1 MTSNR
6 GWATTLRYPQRDQWA
21 SSVECLTLDRPGSV
35 LRGVRVVRAAR
46 RGHPLVLDGSGRAD
60 QVAAAVAARVAPR
73 TPILL
78 TDCTWETGS
87 GAVDRL
93 LSRSGVRLLD
103 RPNVVFS
110 VGSKAE
116 SVVFP
121 HTWGLPRKR
130 VTWAS
135 WYHGVPEGDELSD
148 VRNDGPVFAG
158 GRSVRDY
165 RVFLEAIAQ
174 VEVPCVVSAPS
185 SALPEDVP
193 VPPWV
198 EVGELDP
205 VAYDRALRAA
215 RVVVVP
221 LQHREDR
228 AAGQSTYLTAMA
240 MGKLV
245 IVVDSLAVREHV
257 IDGVTGL
264 VADADPAALAKDLR
278 WALDPA
284 NAAEVDAMRAAA
296 RVHATTHFSPEAH
309 VSRLLEITRALLAAD
324 HRGSAPQRAGSAPV
338 SRRVAMV
345 EFPPSG
351 GLFQFSVQL
360 GEALA
365 RRGHRVDVVT
375 GPRPELRSREVG
387 CRVRAVLPTWH
398 PHAGSGRTGV
408 LRRGR
413 RAVRALRH
421 VAAWGE
427 LVTMLAVRRPDV
439 VMWSAWRF
447 PVDGWGVRIVRWLL
461 PRAEL
466 AIVAHEPRPLVEQPG
481 GAGRTYRDT
490 GLLHTALAGA
500 YAAVDQVYVLGEE
513 TRKVLADTWSTDA
526 SVTVVPH
533 GDERIYP
540 PESVRAVRETGP
552 VVLAFGTITAYKGID
567 VLLTAWPLVT
577 AQVPEAELHVVGPLG
592 ADIDGGALQQA
603 AAAVGA
609 RVREGY
615 VAVEDVPDVFDTA
628 RVVALPYLRSSQSG
642 VAHLAHTL
650 GRPVVASR
658 VGDIPTVVV
667 HGQSGLLVEPGEA
680 SGLASALVRLL
691 TDPELA
697 QRLGSGGQDALAG
710 NASWDDVA
718 ALVDAPW
725 GGP

>member
-1 MTSNR
+1 VTSNR
-6 GWATTLRYPQRDQWA
+6 AWATTLRYPQRDQWA

-135 WYHGVPEGDELSD
+135 WYHGVPDGDELSD
-148 VRNDGPVFAG
+148 VRHDGPVFAG

-165 RVFLEAIAQ
+165 RPFLEAMAQ

-185 SALPEDVP
+185 SALPENVP
-193 VPPWV
+193 IPPWV
-198 EVGELDP
+198 EVDELDP
-205 VAYDRALRAA
+205 DAYDRALRAA
-215 RVVVVP
+215 SVVVVP

-240 MGKLV
+240 LGKLV

-264 VADADPAALAKDLR
+264 VVDADPAALAEDLR

-284 NAAEVDAMRAAA
+284 NAAEVEAIRAAA
-296 RVHATTHFSPEAH
+296 RTHATTRFSPEAH
-309 VSRLLEITRALLAAD
+309 ISRLLEITRALPTAD
-324 HRGSAPQRAGSAPV
+324 HHRSSAAGSAPV

-365 RRGHRVDVVT
+365 RRGHRVDLIT
-375 GPRPELRSREVG
+375 GPRPELRSRAAG
-387 CRVRAVLPTWH
+387 CRVRGVLPTWH

-408 LRRGR
+408 LRRAR

-421 VAAWGE
+421 VAAWCQ
-427 LVTMLAVRRPDV
+427 LVLMLAVSRPDV

-447 PVDGWGVRIVRWLL
+447 PVDGWGVRVVRRLL
-461 PRAEL
+461 PGAEL

-481 GAGRTYRDT
+481 EAGQTYRDT
-490 GLLHTALAGA
+490 GLLHAALAGA
-500 YAAVDQVYVLGEE
+500 YAAVDHVYVLGEE
-513 TRKVLADTWSTDA
+513 TRKVLTDTWSTDA

-540 PESVRAVRETGP
+540 PESVRAVSETGP

-567 VLLTAWPLVT
+567 VLLTAWPLVSE
-577 AQVPEAELHVVGPLG
+577 QVPGAELRVVGPLG
-592 ADIDGGALQQA
+592 ADVDGDALHQA

-615 VAVEDVPDVFDTA
+615 VAVEDVPQVFDAA

-667 HGQSGLLVEPGEA
+667 HGESGLLVEPGEA
-680 SGLASALVRLL
+680 TGLASALVRLL

-697 QRLGSGGQDALAG
+697 QRLGSGGQDALVG

-725 GGP
+725 GRA